1 MIVVTTPTGRVGS
14 KLVAHLL
21 LAGKDVR
28 VIARDPAKLSSTIKN
43 QVNVVEGSTDDPA
56 VLDKAFDGADA
67 LFWLLP
73 PPFKADDIEA
83 YGLRFAR
90 TASEA
95 IRVRGVR
102 WVVAVSSLGRGLP
115 GEAGL
120 ASLLH
125 RTDGVIE
132 STGVAYRALWCPGF
146 MENLLV
152 QAQSLK
158 HQGTFFQPVNPDL
171 KIPHVATRDIADAAA
186 KLLLGTSWTGQG
198 GVAVLGSEDLSFNDI
213 ADTMSDVLGE
223 PIRCQQIPLDDY
235 RKHLLKAGASETMAQ
250 AMVEMS
256 AAVGEGLYNTEPR
269 TPENTTPTSFRQ
281 WCEQVMKPAVL
292 SSS

>member
-28 VIARDPAKLSSTIKN
+28 VIARDPARLSSTIKN
-43 QVNVVEGSTDDPA
+43 QVNVVEGSADDPA
-56 VLDKAFDGADA
+56 VLDKAFAGAEA

-73 PPFKADDIEA
+73 PPFRADDIEA

-90 TASEA
+90 PAAEA

-125 RTDGVIE
+125 RIDGVIE
-132 STGVAYRALWCPGF
+132 STGVSYRALWCPGF
-146 MENLLV
+146 MENLLM
-152 QAQSLK
+152 QAKSLK
-158 HQGTFFQPVNPDL
+158 HQGTFFQPVKPDL
-171 KIPHVATRDIADAAA
+171 KMPHVATVDIAGAAA

-198 GVAVLGSEDLSFNDI
+198 GVAVLGPEDLSFNDI
-213 ADTMSDVLGE
+213 ADTMSDVLGK

-235 RKHLLKAGASETMAQ
+235 REQLLKAGASETMAQ
-250 AMVEMS
+250 AIVEMS
-256 AAVGEGLYNTEPR
+256 AAVGEGLYNAEPR
-269 TPENTTPTSFRQ
+269 TPENTTPTGFRQ